1 MPNAVRHD
9 PATCNACGLCVR
21 TCPELVFTQDAPDR
35 PVEVSFPERCI
46 GCLACEEDC
55 ARGAIR
61 VHRLPEGMTVDQV
74 PAPGAGLDPDRVY
87 DLVVIGAGPAGLA
100 AAIRARSLGLEVA
113 VLERLP
119 SSRRSH
125 HPDGGVLFG
134 SAASYRLDRVND
146 GLHLDGLDLD
156 IPAGEIRDWM
166 HHFIVMGPDG
176 LATRRSPAGALEFP
190 LVAKDRLVK
199 RLADRAR
206 ELGATIAH
214 NTRAREIAREGA
226 VGGGD
231 AARMR
236 VTIDDGVAIRGRVA
250 ISAEGITGRLA
261 EKAGVPVNEFQ
272 VGWSYAILTSVIPSA
287 RPTKEVG
294 FLCDRLTG
302 LPDGPPFLSYWSSGA
317 SHGEIATGPL
327 QPGKTRAVKGRL
339 SAYLAHAITR
349 EPRIAARMN
358 ERSGSERDAA
368 PVLKPNG
375 PLDGCRIY
383 ARRLP
388 RSAVA
393 DGVIAVGDAFT
404 TCGMLT
410 NLTSA
415 RTGDTA
421 AQIACEAIARGD
433 TRASALSAF
442 DRRVLR
448 SQSVQG
454 MKWMHGLLI
463 DAPLQLPPDKLRE
476 LFAVLGPM
484 DLGAMMGGRLGPVLG
499 FMARSAFEGMRR
511 PGLRRYLSG
520 R

>member
-1 MPNAVRHD
+1 MPNAILHD

-35 PVEVSFPERCI
+35 PSEVSFPERCI

-61 VHRLPEGMTVDQV
+61 VHRLPEGMRVDQV
-74 PAPGAGLDPDRVY
+74 PAPGAGCDPDRVY

-100 AAIRARSLGLEVA
+100 AAIRGRRLGLEVA

-125 HPDGGVLFG
+125 HPDGGLLFG
-134 SAASYRLDRVND
+134 SAASYRLDRVPD
-146 GLHLDGLDLD
+146 GLHLDGLDID
-156 IPAGEIRDWM
+156 IPNGDIRDWM
-166 HHFIVMGPDG
+166 RHFIFMGPDG
-176 LATRRSPAGALEFP
+176 LATRRSPAGAIEFP
-190 LVAKDRLVK
+190 SVAKDRLVE

-214 NTRAREIAREGA
+214 NTRVRVITREGA
-226 VGGGD
+226 GL
-231 AARMR
+231 MR

-272 VGWSYAILTSVIPSA
+272 VGWSYAILTNLAPA
-287 RPTKEVG
+287 PRPTQEVG
-294 FLCDRLTG
+294 FLCDRLAG

-317 SHGEIATGPL
+317 SHGEVATGPI
-327 QPGKTRAVKGRL
+327 QPGKTRALKGRL
-339 SAYLAHAITR
+339 SAYLTHAIAR
-349 EPRIAARMN
+349 EPRIAGRMN
-358 ERSGSERDAA
+358 ERLGAERDAA
-368 PVLKPNG
+368 PAMTPTG
-375 PLDGCRIY
+375 APDGSRIY

-415 RTGDTA
+415 RTGDIA
-421 AQIACEAIARGD
+421 AQVARDAIARGD
-433 TRASALSAF
+433 TSARALSAF
-442 DRRVLR
+442 DRKVLH

-463 DAPLQLPPDKLRE
+463 EAPMQLPPEKLRE
-476 LFAVLGPM
+476 LFTVLRSM
-484 DLGAMMGGRLGPVLG
+484 DLGSMMSGRLGPMVG
-499 FMARSAFEGMRR
+499 FMARSLFEGMRR
-511 PGLRRYLSG
+511 PGLRSYLTG
-520 R
+520 RR